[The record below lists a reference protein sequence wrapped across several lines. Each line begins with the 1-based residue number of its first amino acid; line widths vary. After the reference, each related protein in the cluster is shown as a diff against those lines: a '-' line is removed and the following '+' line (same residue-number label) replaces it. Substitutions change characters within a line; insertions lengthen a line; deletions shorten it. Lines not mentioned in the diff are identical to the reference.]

1 MNGFDRVNDIFWG
14 YAIARV
20 FFFLIVYYKTWKIIY
35 IHNHFLSSVKELMV
49 YLTTDF
55 IFIVILIIAPLI

>member
-20 FFFLIVYYKTWKIIY
+20 FFLTVYYKTWKIIY

-55 IFIVILIIAPLI
+55 IYIVILIIAPLI